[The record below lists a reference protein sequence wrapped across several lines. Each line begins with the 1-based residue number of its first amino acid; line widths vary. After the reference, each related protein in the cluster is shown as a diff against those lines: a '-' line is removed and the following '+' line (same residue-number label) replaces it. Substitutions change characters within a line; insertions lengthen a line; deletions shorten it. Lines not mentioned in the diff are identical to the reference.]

1 MMRFI
6 RNLSVAKKLA
16 ASAGLAMAL
25 LGVLVLLVMRQG
37 GAAAEA
43 QQGERAAVSARAQAR
58 NVGMEVLSA
67 NNAWGGALVAQDAD
81 AIAREAAGITTGLDR
96 ARAEAARALA
106 SPGGPAA
113 RAELERLAA
122 TLREL
127 GETYAGGIA
136 LRQEMVTR
144 RDREFFPAFAPF
156 DQAVEAATANL
167 QFALNGE
174 AREELRDILS
184 TFTATVNDARMSIQR
199 YLTTSDPA
207 AAARVRRAAAQSR
220 VHARR
225 LVAAAEASLQ
235 ADMRRMGEAA
245 EVVTREAE
253 QLLSLNQRINE
264 LRSGAVT
271 AQRERAL
278 AEVAEATRILSA
290 TAEARAGE
298 ASAAM
303 AASVNSVWMIGGVV
317 ALILLLSSWL
327 TSRAIGTPLGRL
339 AAAVRRIAAGE
350 TQEPVGDRDRAD
362 EIGQIAAALEE
373 LRGTVAQ
380 AFAQGQMI
388 EQMTVGVTMS
398 EPRGDFPVRY
408 ANARAREII
417 AGLAV
422 HDPKLG
428 GELVGRS
435 LDVFHD
441 RPEHVR
447 AILADPARLP
457 HKARIEIGGEVVDIQ
472 ASAIMDKQGGYA
484 GAMLTWNVVTAQAK
498 LADEFESEVGA
509 VIGRVASAAEQ
520 MQASARSLSGA
531 AEVSGREADAVAEVS
546 GRAGADVQAVAASA
560 EELAASVAEITRQVA
575 EGAEVA
581 RAAAAE
587 AQATDGTVQ
596 GLAQAAAKIGDVVR
610 LISDIAGQTNL
621 LALNAT
627 IEAARAGEAGKG
639 FAVVASEVKNLAAQ
653 TAKATEEIAGQ
664 IGGIQGTTQEAVAAL
679 RNISST
685 IERMNEVT
693 AAIAAAVEEQGA
705 ATREIARSASLVA
718 EGTGTVARRI
728 EDVRAASAE
737 TGRAA
742 NEMLGASGDLSAQAA
757 ALNEKSAGF
766 LRQVRAR

>member
-1 MMRFI
+1 MRFL

-25 LGVLVLLVMRQG
+25 LGLLVVLVLRQG
-37 GAAAEA
+37 SEAEQA
-43 QQGERAAVSARAQAR
+43 QQGERAAVAARTQAH
-58 NVGMEVLSA
+58 NVGMHVLSA
-67 NNAWGGALVAQDAD
+67 NNAWRGALIAQDAE
-81 AIAREAAGITTGLDR
+81 AITREGATV
-96 ARAEAARALA
+96 
-106 SPGGPAA
+106 
-113 RAELERLAA
+113 RAELERARGELDHALAEAADPTVRQQKERAAA

-127 GETYAGGIA
+127 GEAYATG
-136 LRQEMVTR
+136 LVTRQEMATR
-144 RDREFFPAFAPF
+144 RDRDFFRSFAPF
-156 DQAVEAATANL
+156 DQALEAATANL
-167 QFALNGE
+167 QFAVNGD
-174 AREELRDILS
+174 ARDELRDILN
-184 TFTATVNDARMSIQR
+184 TFTVTVNDARMSIQR

-207 AAARVRRAAAQSR
+207 AAGRVRRAAAQSR

-225 LVAAAEASLQ
+225 LVAAADASIQ
-235 ADMRRMGEAA
+235 GDMRRLTEAA

-253 QLLSLNQRINE
+253 QLLALHQRVGEIRASSVMP
-264 LRSGAVT
+264 LRD
-271 AQRERAL
+271 RLL
-278 AEVAEATRILSA
+278 AEVAEATRTLSA
-290 TAEARAGE
+290 IAERRAVE

-303 AASVNSVWMIGGVV
+303 AASLNSVWMIGGVV
-317 ALILLLSSWL
+317 ALILLASSWL
-327 TSRAIGTPLGRL
+327 TSRAIGAPLTRL

-350 TQEPVGDRDRAD
+350 TREPVGDRDRKD
-362 EIGQIAAALEE
+362 EIGQIAVALEE
-373 LRGTVAQ
+373 LRGTVER
-380 AFAQGQMI
+380 AFGQGQMI
-388 EQMTVGVTMS
+388 EQMGVGVMMV
-398 EPRGDFPVRY
+398 EPAGEMAIRY
-408 ANARAREII
+408 ANPRARAI
-417 AGLAV
+417 AETLAARV
-422 HDPKLG
+422 PALG
-428 GELVGRS
+428 GEVVGRG
-435 LDVFHD
+435 VGAFHHD
-441 RPEHVR
+441 PAALR
-447 AILADPARLP
+447 AILADPSRLP
-457 HKARIEIGGEVVDIQ
+457 HHGRTEIGGEVLDVQ
-472 ASAIMDKQGGYA
+472 ASAILDAQGRYVGP
-484 GAMLTWNVVTAQAK
+484 MLIWTVVTAQAR
-498 LADEFESEVGA
+498 LADEFETEVGG

-531 AEVSGREADAVAEVS
+531 AETSGREADAVAEVS

-664 IGGIQGTTQEAVAAL
+664 IGGIQGTTQEAVSAL
-679 RNISST
+679 RSISAT

-742 NEMLGASGDLSAQAA
+742 NEMLASSGDLSAQAA

-766 LRQVRAR
+766 LRQVRSR